1 MLNRPTPP
9 GIGSIAGSIAPSGAS
24 RACGCAG
31 IRTVVRRGA
40 NRCAAD
46 REDERPFEDHHD
58 GSDGEVC
65 SVSSPVEREERE
77 VAAWG
82 FRQDALRDPL
92 LGGRDEGLR

>member
-1 MLNRPTPP
+1 
-9 GIGSIAGSIAPSGAS
+9 
-24 RACGCAG
+24 
-31 IRTVVRRGA
+31 
-40 NRCAAD
+40 
-46 REDERPFEDHHD
+46 
-58 GSDGEVC
+58 VC